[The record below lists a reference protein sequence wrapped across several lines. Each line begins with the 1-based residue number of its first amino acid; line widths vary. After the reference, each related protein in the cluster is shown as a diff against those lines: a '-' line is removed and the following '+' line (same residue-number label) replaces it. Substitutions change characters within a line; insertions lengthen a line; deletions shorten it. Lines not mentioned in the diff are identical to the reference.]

1 MKKLITAL
9 ILIFATAVW
18 AGDFEDGSAAYKK
31 GDFKTAVRL
40 FQKVAIKGYSSAQYN
55 LALMYKKGEGVVQ
68 DYAEAVRWFKLSA
81 AQGDSDSQINLALM
95 YQKGEGVVQDYA
107 EAARWFKLSA
117 AQGDSSAQ
125 INLAVRYYYGEGVL
139 QDYLQAHM
147 WMNLAAVSGDKD
159 AQKIRD
165 AIAAKMTSQQIA
177 KAQAMAQKCLASQ
190 YKDCE

>member
-9 ILIFATAVW
+9 FLVLATAVW
-18 AGDFEDGSAAYKK
+18 AGDFEAGAAAYKK

-40 FQKVAIKGYSSAQYN
+40 FQKVAIKGYSSAQY
-55 LALMYKKGEGVVQ
+55 
-68 DYAEAVRWFKLSA
+68 
-81 AQGDSDSQINLALM
+81 NLALM

-165 AIAAKMTSQQIA
+165 AIAAKMTSQQIG

-190 YKDCE
+190 YKYCD

>member
-18 AGDFEDGSAAYKK
+18 AGDFEDGVAAYKK
-31 GDFKTAVRL
+31 GDDKTA
-40 FQKVAIKGYSSAQYN
+40 FSFFEKAAIKGYSSAQYN
-55 LALMYKKGEGVVQ
+55 LAVMYRNGEGVVQ

-177 KAQAMAQKCLASQ
+177 KAQAMAKKCLASQ
-190 YKDCE
+190 YKDCD